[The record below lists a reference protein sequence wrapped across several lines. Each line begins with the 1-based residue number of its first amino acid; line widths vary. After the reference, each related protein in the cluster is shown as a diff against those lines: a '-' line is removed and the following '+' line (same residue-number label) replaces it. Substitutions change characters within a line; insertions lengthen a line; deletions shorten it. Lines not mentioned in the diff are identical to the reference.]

1 MILVTGSSGHLGEAL
16 MRLLGRRGV
25 RAVGMDIKP
34 GPFTHVV
41 GSIAHPDLVADVMA
55 QGVTEVLHTATLHKP
70 HVATHSRAAFVET
83 NVQGTLTLL
92 EAARDVGVRRF
103 VMTST
108 TSAFG
113 AALVGRKGQAV
124 WIDETVQSVPK
135 NIYGVTK
142 TAAEDL
148 CELFHRRDGMEI
160 VILRTSRFFPEEDDS
175 AAARAEW
182 DDWNLKVNEFLHRRV
197 DLLDAATAHL
207 AALNAD
213 VGFGRYVISAPTPFK
228 PTDLDALATDAA
240 ALLRVRFPDAEAL
253 FAARDWRLPP
263 MLGRVYDSRLAQK
276 ELGWRPRIT
285 FAHLLLQMREGVA
298 LGSKLAREV
307 GTKGYH
313 DRIFERGPYPV
324 EHG

>member
-1 MILVTGSSGHLGEAL
+1 
-16 MRLLGRRGV
+16 MRLLERRGV
-25 RAVGMDIKP
+25 RAVGFDIKP
-34 GPFTHVV
+34 GPFTQIL
-41 GSIAHPDLVADVMA
+41 GTITDPDLIAEVMGTGITA
-55 QGVTEVLHTATLHKP
+55 VLHTATLHKP
-70 HVATHSRAAFVET
+70 HVATHSRASFVET

-92 EAARDVGVRRF
+92 EAARDAGVPRF

-113 AALVGRKGQAV
+113 AALVGGKGKSV

-182 DDWNLKVNEFLHRRV
+182 DDWNLKVIEFLHRRV

-207 AALNAD
+207 AALSAK
-213 VGFGRYVISAPTPFK
+213 VGFGRYVISAPTPFQK
-228 PTDLDALATDAA
+228 GDLGDLATDAA
-240 ALLRVRFPDAEAL
+240 GLMHRRFPEAKAL
-253 FAARDWRLPP
+253 FAQRGWRLPQT
-263 MLGRVYDSRLAQK
+263 LGRVYDSRLAQQD
-276 ELGWRPRIT
+276 LGWSPRIT
-285 FAHLLLQMREGVA
+285 FAHLLLQMRESAA
-298 LGSKLAREV
+298 LGSELAREV
-307 GTKGYH
+307 GIKGYH
-313 DRIFERGPYPV
+313 DRRFSKGPYPV
-324 EHG
+324 DHG